1 MTTERNSRN
10 DIFQTLSEAQ
20 RTWMRLWTD
29 TLPGFP
35 KAREGA
41 EGVQAWTSPWKTAD
55 DIYNQWLN
63 MPQEMFGQSWK
74 EVPWG
79 IGAQTF
85 ERALSGAQVYNK
97 LYEFWTYA
105 AKILSRAPL
114 EGKGVPETYLEFC
127 DFWGKCYLD
136 GG

>member
-10 DIFQTLSEAQ
+10 DIFQTWSEAQ
-20 RTWMRLWTD
+20 RTWIRLWD
-29 TLPGFP
+29 DSLAGFP
-35 KAREGA
+35 KG
-41 EGVQAWTSPWKTAD
+41 GD
-55 DIYNQWLN
+55 NIYNQWLN

-97 LYEFWTYA
+97 LYEFWIYA